1 MCLLAI
7 CMSFEKCLSSFLLIF
22 EFLNAQIRNKKR
34 LYSIILSGLK
44 KLEKEQSKLKMSIWR
59 EIKSVEISEIKT
71 RKIEKVD

>member
-1 MCLLAI
+1 
-7 CMSFEKCLSSFLLIF
+7 MSFEKCLSSFLLIF

-71 RKIEKVD
+71 RKIEKID

>member
-1 MCLLAI
+1 
-7 CMSFEKCLSSFLLIF
+7 MSFEKCLSSFLLIF